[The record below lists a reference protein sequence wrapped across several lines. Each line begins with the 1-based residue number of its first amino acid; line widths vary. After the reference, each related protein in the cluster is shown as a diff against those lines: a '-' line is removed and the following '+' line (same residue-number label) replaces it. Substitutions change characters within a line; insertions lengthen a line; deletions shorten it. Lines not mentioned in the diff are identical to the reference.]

1 MNRRPEAHW
10 FLDRWCAELV
20 VEDWLPVPEVAD
32 RIGTTVSYVHRSVR
46 EVYGCGVME
55 ARARAAAR
63 QEQRA

>member
-10 FLDRWCAELV
+10 FLDRWCAEMV
-20 VEDWLPVPEVAD
+20 VEDWLSVPEAA
-32 RIGTTVSYVHRSVR
+32 RRAGTTDSYVARSVR